1 MLCVTGLL
9 LAVAAGGC
17 QKKETATAGSIAL
30 TPPVELGATIGS
42 LAEVVKP
49 EPVAVEGYGLVGGL
63 AGTGSGYCPPEVRT
77 YLKQYIATQLPNE
90 RVNVD
95 ELIESKNTAVVVL
108 EAMVPATPSMGEH
121 FDVRV
126 ALPPGSE
133 ATSIQGGWLYK
144 AELVAKG
151 TFGVQT
157 RSLAT
162 VEGPVFI
169 NPIGTADLDLRSG
182 HILGGGRTLYE
193 YTVRLRLSK
202 ANYRAVSLIRNR
214 LSERYGPNIANA
226 VSPSLIEV
234 TIPVQYRQRK
244 THFVSMLPATF
255 LEVTN
260 ELTSA
265 RINTYIQQ
273 LAASGDKAGS
283 EIALEAVGR
292 ESTARLSTLLD
303 SPDAEVRLRSARCLL
318 ALGDNRGLAPLRDLA
333 LDPKSPYRLEALD
346 AVMILARRADAITL
360 AHRLLRDDDV
370 AVVLAAY
377 DKLRQIDDRAVSRE
391 VIGRGFLL
399 EQVVQSSHKAIFV
412 SRSGDPRVVLFGAP
426 LKCHDNLFVES
437 PDQTLVLDA
446 RAGQG
451 FVSVIRKHPTRPGVI
466 GPIRSK
472 PDVGEIVR
480 ILGDEPAT
488 GSAGPLQSLGIPYSQ
503 VIALLEQMSAKDAV
517 AAEFWAG
524 PLPKIGPSGQEMRSP

>member
-1 MLCVTGLL
+1 MLCITGLL
-9 LAVAAGGC
+9 LAAAAGGC

-77 YLKQYIATQLPNE
+77 YLKQYIATQLPND
-90 RVNVD
+90 RFNVD
-95 ELIESKNTAVVVL
+95 ELIESKNTAVVML
-108 EAMVPATPSMGEH
+108 EATAPATPSMGEH

-126 ALPPGSE
+126 SLPPGSE

-182 HILGGGRTLYE
+182 YILGGGRTLYE

-226 VSPSLIEV
+226 VSPSVIEV
-234 TIPVQYRQRK
+234 TIPAQYRQQK
-244 THFVSMLPATF
+244 MHFISLLPATF

-260 ELTSA
+260 GLNSA
-265 RINTYIQQ
+265 RINTYVQQ
-273 LAASGDKAGS
+273 LVTSGDKAGS

-292 ESTARLSTLLD
+292 ESAGKLGALVGS
-303 SPDAEVRLRSARCLL
+303 SDAEVRLRASRCLL
-318 ALGDNRGLAPLRDLA
+318 ALGDNRGLTPLRDLA

-346 AVMILARRADAITL
+346 AIMLLARRGC
-360 AHRLLRDDDV
+360 R
-370 AVVLAAY
+370 
-377 DKLRQIDDRAVSRE
+377 
-391 VIGRGFLL
+391 
-399 EQVVQSSHKAIFV
+399 
-412 SRSGDPRVVLFGAP
+412 
-426 LKCHDNLFVES
+426 
-437 PDQTLVLDA
+437 
-446 RAGQG
+446 RAG
-451 FVSVIRKHPTRPGVI
+451 
-466 GPIRSK
+466 
-472 PDVGEIVR
+472 
-480 ILGDEPAT
+480 PAT
-488 GSAGPLQSLGIPYSQ
+488 
-503 VIALLEQMSAKDAV
+503 
-517 AAEFWAG
+517 AA
-524 PLPKIGPSGQEMRSP
+524 R